1 MQTNSRIQKKTKL
14 KKDWNNHLETTKT
27 KLSNKKSY
35 IYWFLFSFKS
45 RDIFGTTT
53 FQNQTKLVQIDGS
66 KQNQEK
72 NTTKMFDTITS
83 MPFMYDE
90 CLCNGWEPAVGPG
103 TTCNRSS
110 HFQYFW
116 HTRRT
121 RLRVKRGKSKF
132 KKKSHI
138 NTLWDCYHEKKTSN
152 GKHKTLQRWRVALP
166 KELRAQGLLARTV

>member
-72 NTTKMFDTITS
+72 KHDKNVRYDNFNAFYVWRMS
-83 MPFMYDE
+83 MQRVRTGSRAGDHLQPIEPFPVFLAHQKNKVE
-90 CLCNGWEPAVGPG
+90 
-103 TTCNRSS
+103 SK
-110 HFQYFW
+110 
-116 HTRRT
+116 
-121 RLRVKRGKSKF
+121 KRQ
-132 KKKSHI
+132 I
-138 NTLWDCYHEKKTSN
+138 EI
-152 GKHKTLQRWRVALP
+152 
-166 KELRAQGLLARTV
+166 